1 MSSPRLFK
9 QIFAPAT
16 SSAGAGF
23 NQYTTITAGSNNVP
37 LPTGTINVVS
47 TAGFPTS
54 GQLGVQTLTSLG
66 VYAYVTVTYT
76 NTNATQFLGCTGGA
90 NTIFTGYQIGAIGSI
105 SVGSWIC
112 PAGIKYVILTGCG
125 GGGGGGAGGSSS
137 GRSQTN
143 FAYGGSGGW
152 AAPTITQ
159 VVAVTPGVSYP
170 ISVGQGGIGGTNN
183 CVANIVSGG
192 GSRAGNPG
200 ADGAASI
207 FGSLVL
213 PGGKGG
219 KEGGLISINS
229 LSFATGS
236 DCSNAALTGT
246 ANPAPQVV
254 QSMATPGGF
263 FATGY
268 VQGVAHSVNRAANQ
282 YSVAGGGHAG
292 GVSNN
297 PISTGG
303 NGGQGAQGFD
313 GYPFAVYGISGTW
326 GGGGGGGGGGEN
338 WDFNNTH
345 EGGLGGWGGAGFI
358 EISWVA

>member
-1 MSSPRLFK
+1 MTSPRLFK
-9 QIFAPAT
+9 QIFSTFVGPL
-16 SSAGAGF
+16 GAGG
-23 NQYTTITAGSNNVP
+23 NQYATVTAASNNVP
-37 LPTGTINVVS
+37 LPTGTINVSS

-54 GQLGVQTLTSLG
+54 GSIGVQTLTSLG
-66 VYAYVTVTYT
+66 VYAYVTVNYT
-76 NTNATQFLGCTGGA
+76 NTNATQFLGCTGGT
-90 NTIFTGYQIGAIGSI
+90 NTIFTGYQISAIGSI
-105 SVGSWIC
+105 AVGTWTC
-112 PAGIKYVILTGCG
+112 PAGVRYVVLSGCG
-125 GGGGGGAGGSSS
+125 GGGGGGAGASSS

-143 FAYGGSGGW
+143 FAGGGSGGW
-152 AAPTITQ
+152 CAPTITQ

-170 ISVGQGGIGGTNN
+170 VSIGEGGIGGTNN

-200 ADGAASI
+200 SDGSASI
-207 FGSLVL
+207 FGSIVL

-219 KEGGLISINS
+219 KEGMLISINS
-229 LSFATGS
+229 LAFATGS
-236 DCSNAALTGT
+236 DCSNAALSGT
-246 ANPAPQVV
+246 TNPAPQTI
-254 QSMATPGGF
+254 QSTATPGAF
-263 FATGY
+263 FVTGY
-268 VQGVAHSVNRAANQ
+268 GQGIAHSVNRASNQ

-297 PISTGG
+297 ANSTGG
-303 NGGQGAQGFD
+303 SGGQGAQGFD
-313 GYPFAVYGISGTW
+313 GYPFATFGNTGSY